1 MSAFASPAET
11 DRFPIRSST
20 FAEAPVRAEM
30 EAHVLM
36 NPLLRGGVT
45 QAPYA
50 SAYQQDTQS
59 QMQQHRRSI
68 TSGPPYPFAAT
79 LAPSLAV
86 PVGVPLGREGSAE
99 GVGASSPGE
108 KLDVLGEA
116 SAQFA
121 KAAIRLLWGGLRS
134 DELHLHLDSPA
145 RGPFLGVGPWG
156 RRVGG
161 PLCTKAMYEENGN
174 AFVVS
179 DPQEWLPLPN
189 CFSRLLCTCGAAENT
204 GGSSGSVSCCCTE
217 APPCG
222 FISELNSVWVGGE
235 GFLYLWE
242 VGSPEDAVEQLS
254 VPGSVES
261 VVYIHLDREV
271 LPPALRA
278 SFCWDDA
285 DLAAFSVTAHLAP
298 SGCTDSPPFSSI
310 NASPLH
316 CIAVSLTSSVRLFA
330 ISARA
335 GAPRRN
341 LISHLQHGRGGP
353 PRSSQ
358 AAPASVCCCGMEFT
372 EIGVA
377 DKPMRGFSGGPLE
390 LSHAVAHKGSSHV
403 FFGSTSSQQ
412 VFRLEVGPRAGPPG
426 GPRWGPPV
434 APAGAVEAQGFR
446 LWSRRTE
453 GDDGLVTCR
462 LAALN
467 PKLSDWL
474 RSSIALGV
482 RRFFGLASTPH
493 NGSSSSS
500 SRSGENNTGAHRQGL
515 QQLQMDEARGILWAL
530 GSDSS
535 VSAFLLPTLSAE
547 QLASKEEDR
556 NRYTTLRM
564 TSKAIEEGLR
574 SLGASWQ
581 RSPPAGCG
589 GLLGPLLRTGG
600 FVAVSL
606 SVIPPQEGHS
616 LAAVIVDAS
625 GGRTF
630 LSLADPY
637 SSSAPGSGAFPP
649 PRNYAVRRPS
659 AGPRGPPL
667 RLVVGGYRGPI
678 DPLPPSLGPLRC
690 AAVASSVFLS
700 AHAAKKEAGGACEE
714 AAAPQAEEDRGAP
727 LLLPRCGPCRNSCF
741 VGAPCVLCAAFGN
754 AGEGGPAGGLSG
766 GLLDVQEP
774 ELPFIYEQSN
784 GGSSASA
791 AGSLCCCCKARP
803 AIAEDA
809 ASPKCTA
816 ANNGSSDVLVA
827 AAPDLRGLA
836 MLQQG
841 GCYSNNGG
849 VAPGVTP
856 ASPLAS
862 NFFPSKTHLPTAQD
876 PLRSQSSG
884 RPPSLSNEWF
894 CCFRLREGAGRVLLL
909 CEPLPSPAFGV
920 LQQCSSVFPS
930 PFDSRKRQQWLSLPY
945 GGDPFSSAEWEKR
958 GLGGGPQRGLNGMSS
973 KASICAS
980 LPAVC
985 APSAL
990 TDAAAGVLCGA
1001 PKLLVI
1007 TSKYVLQVRR
1017 QTIAQI
1023 YVRSIENLMRGGP
1036 RLAALDDPRGIASA
1050 YGGGIHPQ
1058 QQQQQQLRD
1067 GLFVSVGPQRHAH
1080 WRLGTLLTAHMCEE
1094 GQFGADA
1101 VFAAF
1106 WQLMTDSASALAAF
1120 HATQASSSGRQ
1131 QGGGSEGGPP
1141 NTTNLLDKQRGALRL
1156 SRAGAYFQP
1165 PSAPQLMQG
1174 GISGGPLGF
1183 FETPFGLGYVQDSGR
1198 QQQQVVASAAA
1209 AAAAA
1214 ARGGPPGG
1222 LGSPLGAPSL
1232 EAAAAGREG
1241 DGKAMALAVAW
1252 RALVGLEA
1260 RREGGPPLNAEL
1272 LGEQMNLPSALQ
1284 EQQQTWGGRIFGY
1297 SDQKQLPQPQ
1307 PPNQQQEGFSQT
1319 IGDPFLQPLP
1329 GSTSASSIPA
1339 VQSLPAGLSNTARGL
1354 ILYASRLL
1362 RPILGTPLVEAALL
1376 PCGLARA
1383 DPRSAH
1389 PQQQQQLG
1397 RLREEDEGTRKRGRG
1412 EFDWQPEELEDAVHR
1427 RHLCACLVGRFS
1439 AEAVDRLLSKIACLY
1454 EVLDA
1459 VYTTLFFSFGQK
1471 SSLQQQQQ
1479 QQLAQ
1484 GSPWA
1489 LSLRGLPPHFA
1500 ALRMPRDI
1508 HVDTAAA
1515 TQEGIPSSAELEQQ
1529 EVIWASI
1536 SLVEAIELSVLYGI
1550 SKVLITAHEMLTAYQ
1565 LLMQQ
1570 AEYSVQ
1576 MGCSRFVQPLLFDRL
1591 LSLSLTDLREELEA
1605 QMLYLQLQRKL
1616 TERVH
1621 SEAAPTLPEVQNF
1634 VFYHLMPRLLFLPLE
1649 GLVSLLD
1656 SLKFYPLLVD
1666 VVTAKAAELTAN
1678 FRLLTARRRA
1688 KWPSLNADSTHQNL
1702 ADLQNL
1708 LISSC
1713 YRHVGECLSYHCKKL
1728 KEAEQEA
1735 PPADHQPHE
1744 QEDGKSHIDT
1754 SVQQESKA
1762 CAAALV
1768 NACLGCSDENMQA
1781 YVLDWIATHG
1791 GKHFPIAMLQLD
1803 GPMADRLLAQ
1813 SNAAAFAT
1821 DLGECYA
1828 ASGLYAQAAK
1838 CHSLQGLRHW
1848 SASEG
1853 RSRVFQEVS
1862 QAHAQQQLKAD
1873 DSGKGANSMDASAV
1887 LVFDEHTD
1895 AFCCSLTR
1903 PVWQFLFSWL
1913 REHAQKPSLDE
1924 RLLHFVKAKESAQN
1938 LLQKAS
1944 GLSGQAGYGFPDK
1957 PVMGHFEKSS
1967 LRVAK
1972 ESNIALDAGAD
1983 GLSSASTE
1991 RSLRQID
1998 LNIRMVGIQR
2008 ALLRDAAHLF
2018 CFTTLSCMQNHKRE
2032 RALITGQPQAS
2043 VEAVSAADA
2052 EAFCCRISGGFGS
2065 SMSEHADRSQEPDSR
2080 TDGCRAI
2087 LVLMIDLQREVYA
2100 PAELLELLTAHMK
2113 DSGLAESLTSHFP
2126 SIAALR
2132 LYGQRVAAA
2141 AAKHLAWS
2149 QEQDAALAALDE
2161 ACMAFLSFAEAA
2173 SRALHQPRI
2182 VSDALRDLLALPDAP
2197 VRDSCSRSLKRLCVV
2212 LHLHAQSQWG
2222 DRDVGMLNAEG
2233 EIVHIPGFLWPAW
2246 RLAECGQS
2254 FPALI
2259 DLYLSFEQDESAK
2272 HHSRLHALNLQTIF
2286 CWIFEQWLTSQDD
2299 VACSGT
2305 YVGLLHELKEA
2316 GDLPYFGPPVSVPLW
2331 SQLNEQERARADTAA
2346 QRLTD
2351 MLLQIEL
2358 AMSAATRANPNLK
2371 SERHFIGVHSRLAI
2385 LKQQVAEYRAA
2396 LHKHAR
2402 LEVELLAQSMLLAR
2416 V

>member
-426 GPRWGPPV
+426 GPRWGPPGSLAKKRAKSADFRPPLTGAAAEREEEEPAALHAV

-482 RRFFGLASTPH
+482 RRFFGLA
-493 NGSSSSS
+493 
-500 SRSGENNTGAHRQGL
+500 R
-515 QQLQMDEARGILWAL
+515 
-530 GSDSS
+530 SDSS

-1036 RLAALDDPRGIASA
+1036 RLAALDDPRGIA
-1050 YGGGIHPQ
+1050 
-1058 QQQQQQLRD
+1058 
-1067 GLFVSVGPQRHAH
+1067 
-1080 WRLGTLLTAHMCEE
+1080 M
-1094 GQFGADA
+1094 
-1101 VFAAF
+1101 FAAF

-1198 QQQQVVASAAA
+1198 QQQ
-1209 AAAAA
+1209 
-1214 ARGGPPGG
+1214 
-1222 LGSPLGAPSL
+1222 
-1232 EAAAAGREG
+1232 
-1241 DGKAMALAVAW
+1241 
-1252 RALVGLEA
+1252 
-1260 RREGGPPLNAEL
+1260 
-1272 LGEQMNLPSALQ
+1272 Q

-1454 EVLDA
+1454 E
-1459 VYTTLFFSFGQK
+1459 
-1471 SSLQQQQQ
+1471 
-1479 QQLAQ
+1479 
-1484 GSPWA
+1484 
-1489 LSLRGLPPHFA
+1489 
-1500 ALRMPRDI
+1500 
-1508 HVDTAAA
+1508 
-1515 TQEGIPSSAELEQQ
+1515 
-1529 EVIWASI
+1529 
-1536 SLVEAIELSVLYGI
+1536 YGI

-1591 LSLSLTDLREELEA
+1591 LSLSLTDLCMSVEARENFRQIVFETAAFGNPLLSRLCTGALFTREELEA

-1957 PVMGHFEKSS
+1957 PVMGHFGEKSS

-2182 VSDALRDLLALPDAP
+2182 VSDAVSSDDAHEYASRSVAVLSILSGKGFAYGKRFFLSSSLFLANTFRVFFPCVAQLRDLLALPDAP

-2402 LEVELLAQSMLLAR
+2402 QERLPMSF
-2416 V
+2416 